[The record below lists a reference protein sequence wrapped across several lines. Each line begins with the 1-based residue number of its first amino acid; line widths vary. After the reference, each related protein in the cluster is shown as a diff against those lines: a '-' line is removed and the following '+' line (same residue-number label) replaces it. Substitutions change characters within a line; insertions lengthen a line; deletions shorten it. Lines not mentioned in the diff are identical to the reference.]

1 MGRNL
6 FHGLSKAQ
14 VTKIY
19 NSGIMRNMQ
28 KAEIIFRK
36 GDEGT
41 ELFVIINGKVG
52 IIDDY
57 YGKKKVIAELS
68 TGECFGEMALF
79 SRVKRSAH
87 VICHEAGTLL
97 VLDEDKLEK
106 LVEKKI
112 PSKFLVNLIA
122 ILASRLRHTN
132 AHYMKA
138 KYGETAKNVLG
149 GDGPPGQEKT
159 LDREWIG

>member
-1 MGRNL
+1 MARNL
-6 FHGLSKAQ
+6 FHDLSKPQ

-19 NSGIMRNMQ
+19 NSGVMRNMA
-28 KAEIIFRK
+28 KGEIIFRK
-36 GDEGT
+36 GEIGT
-41 ELFVIINGKVG
+41 ELFVIINGKVA

-57 YGKKKVIAELS
+57 HGKKKTIAELS
-68 TGECFGEMALF
+68 TGDCFGEMALF
-79 SRVKRSAH
+79 SRVKRSAN
-87 VICHEAGTLL
+87 VMCHEPGTLL
-97 VLDEDKLEK
+97 VLDEDRLEK

-112 PSKFLVNLIA
+112 PGKFLVNLIA

-159 LDREWIG
+159 LDKKWVG